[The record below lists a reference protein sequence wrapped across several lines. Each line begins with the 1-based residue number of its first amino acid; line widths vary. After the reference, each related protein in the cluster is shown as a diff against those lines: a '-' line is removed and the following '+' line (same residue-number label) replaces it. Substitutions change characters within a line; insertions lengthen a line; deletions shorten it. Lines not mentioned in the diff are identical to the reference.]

1 MHELST
7 ALTSKMVF
15 GKTVAYLAYICKNWH
30 QTRGQILNFTYSNNI
45 PVTCFQN
52 FTIHS
57 VFLAYLFKLG
67 LREATFFFQFSLMDH
82 NSLQITSRY
91 KFETRSLHIL
101 EQNTSRHLQHRIIQ
115 LLFLLFF
122 PGFFVLLDTRE
133 KHFC

>member
-7 ALTSKMVF
+7 ALTSRMVF

-30 QTRGQILNFTYSNNI
+30 QTRGQILNFTYSSNI
-45 PVTCFQN
+45 TCFQN

-67 LREATFFFQFSLMDH
+67 LHEATFFFQFSLMDH

-101 EQNTSRHLQHRIIQ
+101 EQNTSRHLQHRIIH

-122 PGFFVLLDTRE
+122 LGFFVLLDTRE
-133 KHFC
+133 RHFC

>member
-7 ALTSKMVF
+7 ALTSRMVF
-15 GKTVAYLAYICKNWH
+15 GKTVSYLAYICKNWH
-30 QTRGQILNFTYSNNI
+30 QTRGQILNFTYSSNI
-45 PVTCFQN
+45 TCFQN

-67 LREATFFFQFSLMDH
+67 LREATFFQFSLMDH

-91 KFETRSLHIL
+91 KFETRSFHIL
-101 EQNTSRHLQHRIIQ
+101 EQDTSQHLQHRIIH

-133 KHFC
+133 RHFC

>member
-7 ALTSKMVF
+7 ALTSRMVF

-30 QTRGQILNFTYSNNI
+30 QTRGQILNLTYSSNI
-45 PVTCFQN
+45 TCFQN

-101 EQNTSRHLQHRIIQ
+101 EQNTSQHLYNT
-115 LLFLLFF
+115 
-122 PGFFVLLDTRE
+122 G
-133 KHFC
+133 